1 MATLKLNFHSGR
13 FFGDAGVLVIDVV
26 GLLLCI
32 LAITGLWAR
41 VNRQRYRKDQG

>member
-1 MATLKLNFHSGR
+1 MSTLILDLHSGR

-32 LAITGLWAR
+32 LAITGLRAR
-41 VNRQRYRKDQG
+41 VNRQRYHKDQG